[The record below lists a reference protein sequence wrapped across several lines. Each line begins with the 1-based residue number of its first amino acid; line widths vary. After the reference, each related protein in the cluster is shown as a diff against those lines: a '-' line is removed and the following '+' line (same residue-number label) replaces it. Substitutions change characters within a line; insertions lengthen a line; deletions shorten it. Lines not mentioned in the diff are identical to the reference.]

1 MTSLLL
7 GLSAYVAGLA
17 VFGPQLMRACRRWQ
31 RAAPRLGLVFGVALP
46 TSWIVAVLSI
56 GLAATAQLSG
66 GLGLAGLLHA
76 CLRAVQVIL
85 GVHTLADAPAA
96 IALTGSLAVV
106 LRLAAVAARQAHHNR
121 RKRNSHRRVVCNR
134 TESAHHEEQRI
145 CVVDDSALAAYCVPG
160 RNGAIVVTTGVLRGL
175 QQRELDAVIA
185 HEQAHLRG
193 RHHLCTAWASVL
205 ARAFPFVPLLRATP
219 GEIARLVEWLAD
231 DHAGNRHGRHTV
243 ARALA
248 TMATPAPEPAGV
260 HKTALPATG
269 SDVLDRVRRLVSPSA
284 RSGPAHRRIVAA
296 MTLPAIALTAAAAAV
311 LPAATADPTPLCRTP
326 ITAEW
331 CEAREAQF
339 G

>member
-7 GLSAYVAGLA
+7 GLSAYVAALA
-17 VFGPQLMRACRRWQ
+17 AFGPHLMHACRRWQ
-31 RAAPRLGLVFGVALP
+31 RAAPRLGLVLWVALP
-46 TSWIVAVLSI
+46 TSWVVAMLSV

-96 IALTGSLAVV
+96 IALTGSLIAI
-106 LRLAAVAARQAHHNR
+106 LRLAAVAVRQAHQNR
-121 RKRNSHRRVVCNR
+121 RKRKSHRRVVC
-134 TESAHHEEQRI
+134 TPAESMDHGGQRI
-145 CVVDDSALAAYCVPG
+145 SVVDDSALAAYCVPG
-160 RNGAIVVTTGVLRGL
+160 RNGAIVVTTGAVRELPPC
-175 QQRELDAVIA
+175 ELDAVIA

-231 DHAGNRHGRHTV
+231 DHAGNRYGRGSV

-248 TMATPAPEPAGV
+248 TMATPAPTLAGV
-260 HKTALPATG
+260 HNTALPATG
-269 SDVLDRVRRLVSPSA
+269 SDVLDRVRRLVSPPA
-284 RSGPAHRRIVAA
+284 RSGPAHRGITAA
-296 MTLPAIALTAAAAAV
+296 MAVPALLFIAAAAVV
-311 LPAATADPTPLCRTP
+311 LPAATADPTPLCHAP
-326 ITAEW
+326 ITTTA
-331 CEAREAQF
+331 
-339 G
+339 GGI